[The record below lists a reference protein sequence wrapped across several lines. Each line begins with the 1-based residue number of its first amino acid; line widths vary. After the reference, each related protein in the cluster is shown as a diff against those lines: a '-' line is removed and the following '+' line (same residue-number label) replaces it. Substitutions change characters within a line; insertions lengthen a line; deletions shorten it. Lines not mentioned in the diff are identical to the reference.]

1 MIDLRA
7 IIIKEVPIAIFISNP
22 ANKTNA
28 GIIKKPPPA
37 PTKPVTTPTTRPS
50 VKTKMELF
58 FKEKFFGFFSL
69 FFCLIIMVAARI
81 INAEKTNIIIKSLV
95 MSMPKS
101 SWFGIVGS
109 K

>member
-50 VKTKMELF
+50 VKTKMGLF
-58 FKEKFFGFFSL
+58 LKEKFFGFFSL
-69 FFCLIIMVAARI
+69 FFSLIIIVAARI